1 MATEPKATKNL
12 TRATNLTVNRMLA
25 AVKKARASFFKSAT
39 EILEKPEAWSDT
51 GRAGINDK
59 ADAIFR
65 GQLAKELN
73 RALQALAEAA
83 AESGNSVAL
92 KETGDAVPR
101 FSKEYLADYLSR
113 VTPKNAPS
121 LAAVYTASMSES
133 AKVALRQTVVTVF
146 TTAAAAGLSTRE
158 RMKLF
163 QSEWALLSKDNDPF
177 RFVDK
182 AGRRWEN
189 ARYVQ
194 MLARTTAQ
202 RVQTAAFCDSMLQ
215 GGFPLARISNDS
227 GHLTCGTCSE
237 WQGRLID
244 LSTGHKL
251 KGGTYTLSEARA
263 AGVFHPN
270 CTHRL
275 EFVPLSDYPDH
286 LWKTAKDTIGE
297 PDAFGR
303 ERPSSHAGLP
313 TKAQAEAH
321 EKAVESAAK
330 ERALED
336 AKRRDAAIAKA
347 RAELEAAQRDKEALE
362 AQIKAEEARV
372 DEALKAEAAKYDEK
386 LEGLWGEAYLRMLK
400 KLESLRRTLSKPI
413 ERLEAKRNEALYR
426 EVMAKARL
434 RLAERGPI
442 TIDAERTEATRE
454 RLRKET
460 RERLPDT
467 PWLEDC
473 ARRLTPEDLALLG
486 KASVWRVRKVDGGAY
501 CRRVGQDSLVF
512 LDGRSQKYLSGVN
525 EWSSKA
531 STFFHEL
538 GHAKLNAIAEKHPEV
553 FDELMAVMRHHKQDV
568 FAKAKAYERQPPK
581 TNTKTNLYHNQHVF
595 RGAKDWPGST
605 PKEQRRRANKLGKHA
620 TLADTLCA
628 LSEGKDYGG
637 HERGYYRH
645 KPNQAHETVA
655 NLTAM
660 RYTHNALM
668 KRIVGALA
676 EDVETLLGS
685 YAPEE

>member
-73 RALQALAEAA
+73 SALQALAETA
-83 AESGNSVAL
+83 AESGNSVAQ
-92 KETGDAVPR
+92 KEAGDAVPR

-133 AKVALRQTVVTVF
+133 AKASLRQTVVTVF

-275 EFVPLSDYPDH
+275 EFVPLADYPDH
-286 LWKTAKDTIGE
+286 LWKKVKDTIGE

-303 ERPSSHAGLP
+303 KRPSSHAGLP

-336 AKRRDAAIAKA
+336 AKRRDAAIA
-347 RAELEAAQRDKEALE
+347 
-362 AQIKAEEARV
+362 EARWR
-372 DEALKAEAAKYDEK
+372 DAIGKRGTWQELGLPDGKDIAPDPAEPKISV
-386 LEGLWGEAYLRMLK
+386 EG
-400 KLESLRRTLSKPI
+400 
-413 ERLEAKRNEALYR
+413 
-426 EVMAKARL
+426 AKARL
-434 RLAERGPI
+434 
-442 TIDAERTEATRE
+442 ATGETVTDPLGRDIHFCKKTAHHIGKKGRHPVELDE
-454 RLRKET
+454 RLKSLDRSEGTVRRPHEIWRDENSGREKYIRFVRDEET
-460 RERLPDT
+460 GQT
-467 PWLEDC
+467 
-473 ARRLTPEDLALLG
+473 ALN
-486 KASVWRVRKVDGGAY
+486 AVTENGAY
-501 CRRVGQDSLVF
+501 TLSWHSNSVSLNHYRRGKLI
-512 LDGRSQKYLSGVN
+512 YLR
-525 EWSSKA
+525 
-531 STFFHEL
+531 
-538 GHAKLNAIAEKHPEV
+538 P
-553 FDELMAVMRHHKQDV
+553 
-568 FAKAKAYERQPPK
+568 
-581 TNTKTNLYHNQHVF
+581 
-595 RGAKDWPGST
+595 
-605 PKEQRRRANKLGKHA
+605 
-620 TLADTLCA
+620 
-628 LSEGKDYGG
+628 
-637 HERGYYRH
+637 
-645 KPNQAHETVA
+645 
-655 NLTAM
+655 
-660 RYTHNALM
+660 
-668 KRIVGALA
+668 
-676 EDVETLLGS
+676 
-685 YAPEE
+685 